1 MSSMQE
7 KTLKERFK
15 MKKILSLALVL
26 VMVLSVAALVGCSGD
41 KEPTG
46 DDAAATTL
54 KFGLGVVSNFG
65 DATDADGDTNGAGEF
80 NTTAVA
86 VLLDADGKIAA
97 IDLDTAQIKTAW
109 TSEGKV
115 VVTEDLRTK
124 YDKGTDYNMAAY
136 GTKHDGSEGAVKEW
150 NEQADAFMA
159 TAKGKTLDEV
169 KALMADD
176 GYATGDLATAGC
188 TINVTD
194 FIKAL
199 EKAVASAADSKATAN
214 DKLAV
219 ALVSDNKHSSKD
231 ATEEKAGVSQVDT
244 TISAVVTDAE
254 GKVVVAKT
262 DCVQGKMEFDATGKA
277 TFDLTAEI
285 KTKLELGTD
294 YGMAAYGTKHDGS
307 EGAVKEWNEQAAA
320 FDAALVGKTSA
331 EFAGFAGEDGYAT
344 GDLATAGC
352 TMAIG
357 DMIKAATAATK

>member
-1 MSSMQE
+1 
-7 KTLKERFK
+7 

-41 KEPTG
+41 KKPAG
-46 DDAAATTL
+46 NDAAGL
-54 KFGLGVVSNFG
+54 KFGLGVVANFG
-65 DATDADGDTNGAGEF
+65 EAKDAEGETNGAGEF

-86 VLLDADGKIAA
+86 VLLDAEGKIVS

-109 TSEGKV
+109 TSEGKIV
-115 VVTEDLRTK
+115 ATEDLRTK
-124 YDKGTDYNMAAY
+124 YEKGTDYGMAAY
-136 GTKHDGSEGAVKEW
+136 GKKHDGSDGKALEW

-159 TAKGKTLDEV
+159 TAKGKTLAEV
-169 KALMADD
+169 KAFMAED
-176 GYATGDLATAGC
+176 GYAQGDLATAGC
-188 TINVTD
+188 TIHVTD
-194 FIKAL
+194 FVAAL
-199 EKAVASAADSKATAN
+199 EKAVNSAADSKATAN
-214 DKLAV
+214 DKLSV
-219 ALVSDNKHSSKD
+219 ALVSSPSYSNKD
-231 ATEEKAGVSQVDT
+231 ASAEGDGLAQIDT
-244 TISAVVTDAE
+244 TVAAVVTGAD

-262 DCVQGKMEFDATGKA
+262 DCTQGKMTFDVAGKSTLDATV
-277 TFDLTAEI
+277 EV

-294 YGMAAYGTKHDGS
+294 YGMAAYGTRHDGS

-331 EFAGFAGEDGYAT
+331 DFAALAGDDGYAQ